1 MSVASNDNSRLTR
14 RFGMSAHYYALIGN
28 EEKKDTVL
36 IHNAMVDIVGQIL
49 GHAREGLSC
58 HNGTSYY
65 RKWDSELAC
74 LGMHTKDSTSKISLA
89 VETIKPFA
97 DKLASH
103 GFKLELD
110 QTSMSEGYWEMSIAD
125 YQRPALSV
133 VISPVSQGAAPSAG
147 LGS

>member
-36 IHNAMVDIVGQIL
+36 IHNAMVDIVDQIL
-49 GHAREGLSC
+49 GNAEEGISC
-58 HNGTSYY
+58 RDGTPDY
-65 RKWDSELAC
+65 RKWSSELAC
-74 LGMHTKDSTSKISLA
+74 LCMHTNDPTSKISLA
-89 VETIKPFA
+89 METIKPFA
-97 DKLASH
+97 DKLARN

-110 QTSMSEGYWEMSIAD
+110 QTSMKEGYWEMSIAD

-147 LGS
+147 FGS